1 MSNMLKDPDYLY
13 GSMVEDIY
21 FLGVVL
27 GRKYKL
33 LRLAYA
39 IFMVGII
46 ISVLAFSLAILF
58 HEPDAQTVITTG
70 GSPF

>member
-1 MSNMLKDPDYLY
+1 MLKDPDYLY

-46 ISVLAFSLAILF
+46 ISVIAFTLAILL
-58 HEPDAQTVITTG
+58 HKPDTQTVITTG